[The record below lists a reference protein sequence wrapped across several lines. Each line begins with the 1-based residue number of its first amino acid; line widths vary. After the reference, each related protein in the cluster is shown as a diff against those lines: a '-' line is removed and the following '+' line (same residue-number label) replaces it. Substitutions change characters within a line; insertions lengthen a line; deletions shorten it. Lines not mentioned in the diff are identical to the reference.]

1 MILKNSPLITRLSIF
16 LTTILF
22 FIHISLKFLI
32 NLLNPLLFLKEEY
45 SELPF
50 MVIIPGT
57 SYLYIWTF
65 FIAAF
70 IENNFFTLILLLGLL
85 YYGGRYLEKSW
96 GSRSLIKFILI
107 ITIIPNILT
116 WAWYIMR
123 YIIERKIFFLTK
135 SIHGGYALYSGFLVA
150 LKQLIPEHTVTL
162 FKGILRIRI
171 KYIPI
176 LYVFVTFFIGL
187 LLRNGSFAMLAWLGF
202 LISWIY
208 LRFFKQNTPNLF
220 SHSTLGFR
228 GDTSETF
235 AFVYFFPKP
244 MHSLI
249 NMISKKIHHF
259 LIYFHIFTPSVATQ
273 TQQSEGL
280 LSNFQHNSDFF
291 PHLNTSRFEAERRRA
306 FALKALEQRL
316 NSLENSKSNI
326 ESTTIE
332 SAVSTIE
339 FSNQSSITDDTNKN
353 QNNPGK

>member
-50 MVIIPGT
+50 MVIIP
-57 SYLYIWTF
+57 
-65 FIAAF
+65 
-70 IENNFFTLILLLGLL
+70 GLL

-171 KYIPI
+171 K
-176 LYVFVTFFIGL
+176 
-187 LLRNGSFAMLAWLGF
+187 
-202 LISWIY
+202 
-208 LRFFKQNTPNLF
+208 
-220 SHSTLGFR
+220 
-228 GDTSETF
+228 
-235 AFVYFFPKP
+235 
-244 MHSLI
+244 
-249 NMISKKIHHF
+249 
-259 LIYFHIFTPSVATQ
+259 
-273 TQQSEGL
+273 SEGL